1 MTLNDEKLKQ
11 SFAAYSHIFDKVSD
25 KNHIAFK
32 TKATGLARTLGV
44 IFAVLALGAST
55 QSLSFTFYAWAAAV
69 FVCLSVLLL
78 STRVLLVFKTAN
90 KGCYYSI
97 SILGIKH
104 KQPAYL
110 HSKGFTVE
118 PETDL
123 QNKWR
128 LVVANQRYLL
138 NSRSDAES
146 LALMLALYLKTN
158 AYIKAHSGA
167 NPELITK

>member
-1 MTLNDEKLKQ
+1 MPLNDEKLKQ
-11 SFAAYSHIFDKVSD
+11 SLAAYSHIFDKVSD

-44 IFAVLALGAST
+44 IFTVLALGAST
-55 QSLSFTFYAWAAAV
+55 QSLSLQFYAWVTAV
-69 FVCLSVLLL
+69 FVCFSLLLL
-78 STRVLLVFKTAN
+78 STKVLLVFTTAS

-104 KQPAYL
+104 KQHAYL
-110 HSKGFTVE
+110 HSKGFIVE
-118 PETDL
+118 PDTDL

-146 LALMLALYLKTN
+146 LALMLSLWLNTN
-158 AYIKAHSGA
+158 AFIKEHSGA
-167 NPELITK
+167 KQVLITK

>member
-1 MTLNDEKLKQ
+1 MNNESLKQ
-11 SFAAYSHIFDKVSD
+11 SLATYSHIFDKASD

-32 TKATGLARTLGV
+32 TKVTGLARTLGV

-55 QSLSFTFYAWAAAV
+55 QSLSLQFYAWVTAV
-69 FVCLSVLLL
+69 FVFLSLLLL
-78 STRVLLVFKTAN
+78 STKVLLVFTTAS
-90 KGCYYSI
+90 KGCYYRI
-97 SILGIKH
+97 SILGIKY
-104 KQPAYL
+104 KQHAYL

-118 PETDL
+118 PETNL

-128 LVVANQRYLL
+128 LVVANQRFLL

-146 LALMLALYLKTN
+146 LALMLALILNTN
-158 AYIKAHSGA
+158 AFIKTHSGA